1 MDNNL
6 KIGQDGVKFGRS
18 TPDTGGEID
27 MRKTSFALAL
37 LCASHTSIAVAQGTD
52 DIASGEIVVTAQKRQ
67 ERLLDVPISIS
78 VMQGE
83 QMVKSGI
90 SSTVNLSQAAP
101 GIVTVNNGF
110 GFLPVIRGIQSTGT
124 SPGDETNVAIYL
136 DDISIGTPIAGF
148 FDLAD
153 IERIEVLKG
162 PQGTLY
168 GRNATGGAI
177 KIVTKKPSFDT
188 AGSINVDYGFHYNEL
203 KVTGFATGKIAD
215 TLAGSISGS
224 LRRGQG
230 FIKGTGPNAGRDF
243 GGARNYVLRGK
254 LLLEPSTDFE
264 VILSGDIWRQQND
277 SVFISHVKDGINP
290 FPNQAGSIPNRPYE
304 NAGST
309 DPKANLRGNG
319 VSLDINWNASDAIS
333 VRSLTGYR
341 HVEVQSQSDTDRTS
355 LGTGNAF
362 SGSNQISQYQNSFSQ
377 ELTASSDARQTIAW
391 QVGGYYYDSNAGNPY
406 FRSYSGDAV
415 KGGTIVANFTNKMDS
430 KVLAAFGELTANLAD
445 SLHLT
450 GGVRYNSEKKTFHWE
465 NLVNLAAPQVDR
477 ERKWNST
484 TWRAVARY
492 DVAPDANVY
501 FSASTGFKSGVY
513 NAYSALG
520 IPVNPEKITAFEA
533 GAKARVGGINLALA
547 GYAYK
552 YKDIQVSSYTQVGN
566 PPTLQLTL
574 SNAARAKMRGM
585 EFTADGRLGGGFSF
599 ATGISWQPTAKYEA
613 FTAAQVTVPL
623 TAAELATA
631 APGVIQ
637 KTLVPFDVSG
647 SRTVRTPEVTGNL
660 RLSYDGEL
668 AGGDLSASVNTAYT
682 SSFYWQPGNLSKEDA
697 YTVVNFRIGWT
708 KNRITYSI
716 FGSNITD
723 AGYRTDYVP
732 NARGDSVKFVQRE
745 EFGIG
750 IGYKF

>member
-1 MDNNL
+1 
-6 KIGQDGVKFGRS
+6 
-18 TPDTGGEID
+18 
-27 MRKTSFALAL
+27 MRKTTFALTL
-37 LCASHTSIAVAQGTD
+37 LCAGHSTIAAAQTTAASED
-52 DIASGEIVVTAQKRQ
+52 SGEIVVTAQRRE
-67 ERLLDVPISIS
+67 ERLLQVPISIS

-83 QMVKSGI
+83 DMVQNGI
-90 SSTVNLSQAAP
+90 NSTVNLSQAAP

-177 KIVTKKPSFDT
+177 RIVTKRPSFET
-188 AGSINVDYGFHYNEL
+188 TGSVNLDYGFRYDEVKL
-203 KVTGFATGKIAD
+203 TGFATGKL
-215 TLAGSISGS
+215 TEGVAGSISGAW
-224 LRRGQG
+224 RKGKG
-230 FIKGTGPNAGRDF
+230 FIKGTGPNVGRDF
-243 GGARNYVLRGK
+243 GGANNYVLRGK
-254 LLLEPSTDFE
+254 LLFGESSDLN
-264 VILSGDIWRQQND
+264 VILSGDVWKQQNN
-277 SVFISHVKDGINP
+277 SVFVSHVKDGINP
-290 FPNQAGSIPNRPYE
+290 FPNIPGAVPNRPYE

-309 DPKANLRGNG
+309 DPKADLRGAG
-319 VSLDINWNASDAIS
+319 VSLDVNWNPSDAIA

-355 LGTGNAF
+355 IGTGTTG
-362 SGSNQISQYQNSFSQ
+362 SGSNQISQYQNSFSE
-377 ELTASSDARQTIAW
+377 ELTVSSAGERTIDW
-391 QVGGYYYDSNAGNPY
+391 IVGGYFYDSKAANPY
-406 FRSYSGDAV
+406 FRTYSGDAR
-415 KGGTIVANFTNKMDS
+415 KGGTIVANFTNRMHS
-430 KVLAAFGELTANLAD
+430 QVLAGFGEVTANFGD
-445 SLHLT
+445 FHLT
-450 GGVRYNSEKKTFHWE
+450 GGARYNSEKKTFRWR

-477 ERKWNST
+477 ERRWNSA
-484 TWRAVARY
+484 TWRAVVRY
-492 DVAPDANVY
+492 DLGPDANVY
-501 FSASTGFKSGVY
+501 GSASTGFKSGVY
-513 NAYSALG
+513 NAYSSLG
-520 IPVNPEKITAFEA
+520 IPVNPEKITAFEV
-533 GAKARVGGINLALA
+533 GAKARISGINLALA

-599 ATGISWQPTAKYEA
+599 AAGLSWEPTAKYEA

-623 TAAELATA
+623 TPAELAVA
-631 APGVIQ
+631 APGIIQ

-660 RLSYDGEL
+660 RLSYEGEV
-668 AGGDLSASVNTAYT
+668 AGGDLNASVNTAYT
-682 SSFYWQPGNLSKEDA
+682 GSFYWQPGNLSKEDA
-697 YTVVNFRIGWT
+697 YTIVNFRVSWT
-708 KNRITYSI
+708 KDGVTYSV
-716 FGSNITD
+716 FGNNITD

-745 EFGIG
+745 EFGVG

>member
-1 MDNNL
+1 
-6 KIGQDGVKFGRS
+6 
-18 TPDTGGEID
+18 
-27 MRKTSFALAL
+27 MRKMTLVLALAF
-37 LCASHTSIAVAQGTD
+37 ASHATIAAAQTSEGED
-52 DIASGEIVVTAQKRQ
+52 DGASGEIIVTAQKRE
-67 ERLLDVPISIS
+67 ERLLEVPISIS
-78 VMQGE
+78 VLQGE

-90 SSTVNLSQAAP
+90 TSTVNLSQASP

-136 DDISIGTPIAGF
+136 DDVSIGTPIAGF

-177 KIVTKKPSFDT
+177 KIVTRRPSFDT
-188 AGSINVDYGFHYNEL
+188 SGSVSADFGFHYKEL
-203 KVTGFATGKIAD
+203 KVTGFATGKLND
-215 TLAGSISGS
+215 QVAGLISASYRKGS
-224 LRRGQG
+224 G

-243 GGARNYVLRGK
+243 GGANNYVLRGK
-254 LLLEPSTDFE
+254 LLYQPSDSFDA
-264 VILSGDIWRQQND
+264 VLSGDVWKQQNN
-277 SVFISHVKDGINP
+277 SVFISHIKDGRNP
-290 FPNQAGSIPNRPYE
+290 FPSQPGSIPNRPYE

-309 DPKANLRGNG
+309 DPKANLRGFG
-319 VSLDINWNASDAIS
+319 TSLDMNWNFAGGIS
-333 VRSLTGYR
+333 VRSLTAYR
-341 HVEVQSQSDTDRTS
+341 HVEVQSQSDTDRTN

-362 SGSNQISQYQNSFSQ
+362 SGSNQISQFQNSFSQ
-377 ELTASSDARQTIAW
+377 ELTVSSPAERTVTWI
-391 QVGGYYYDSNAGNPY
+391 VGGYYYNSKARNPY
-406 FRSYSGDAV
+406 FRTYSGDAE
-415 KGGTIVANFTNKMDS
+415 KGGTIVANFTNRMRS
-430 KVLAAFGELTANLAD
+430 EVIAGFGEVTLNLAD

-450 GGVRYNSEKKTFHWE
+450 GGLRYNSEKKTFHWE

-477 ERKWNST
+477 ERKWNSA

-492 DVAPDANVY
+492 DLSEDANIY
-501 FSASTGFKSGVY
+501 ASASTGFKSGVY
-513 NAYSALG
+513 NAYSSLG
-520 IPVNPEKITAFEA
+520 IPVNPEKITAFEL

-574 SNAARAKMRGM
+574 SNAARAKMRGL

-599 ATGISWQPTAKYEA
+599 GAGLSWEPTAKYKA

-623 TAAELATA
+623 TPAELAVA

-637 KTLVPFDVSG
+637 KTLVPFDASG
-647 SRTVRTPEVTGNL
+647 SRTVRTPEFTGNL
-660 RLSYDGEL
+660 RLNYDTEL
-668 AGGDLSASVNTAYT
+668 AGGEFSGTVNTSYT
-682 SSFYWQPGNLSKEDA
+682 SAFYWQPGNLSREDPYA
-697 YTVVNFRIGWT
+697 IVNFRLSWT
-708 KNRITYSI
+708 KNRVTYSV
-716 FGSNITD
+716 FGNNITD

-745 EFGIG
+745 EYGVGIS
-750 IGYKF
+750 YAF

>member
-1 MDNNL
+1 
-6 KIGQDGVKFGRS
+6 
-18 TPDTGGEID
+18 
-27 MRKTSFALAL
+27 MRKTTLAFAL
-37 LCASHTSIAVAQGTD
+37 LCASHATIAMAQTATD
-52 DIASGEIVVTAQKRQ
+52 DAPSDEIVVTAQKRE
-67 ERLLDVPISIS
+67 ERLLEVPISIS

-110 GFLPVIRGIQSTGT
+110 GFLPVVRGIQSTGT

-188 AGSINVDYGFHYNEL
+188 SGMVNVDYGFHYNEVKL
-203 KVTGFATGKIAD
+203 TGFTTGKITD
-215 TLAGSISGS
+215 DIAGSISGS
-224 LRRGQG
+224 VRKGKG
-230 FIKGTGPNAGRDF
+230 FIKGTGPNVGRDF

-254 LLLEPSTDFE
+254 LLIQPSSDFE
-264 VILSGDIWRQQND
+264 AILSGDVWKQQNN
-277 SVFISHVKDGINP
+277 SVFISHVKDGVNP
-290 FPNQAGSIPNRPYE
+290 FPAIPGSVPNRPYE

-309 DPKANLRGNG
+309 DPKADLKGHG
-319 VSLDINWNASDAIS
+319 VSLDMNWNPTDTIS

-355 LGTGNAF
+355 IGTGTAG
-362 SGSNQISQYQNSFSQ
+362 SGSNQISQFQNSFSE
-377 ELTASSDARQTIAW
+377 ELTVSSAADQTIAW
-391 QVGGYYYDSNAGNPY
+391 QVGGYYYDSSAGNPY
-406 FRSYSGDAV
+406 FRTYSGDAV
-415 KGGTIVANFTNKMDS
+415 KGGTIVANFTNHMDS
-430 KVLAAFGELTANLAD
+430 KVLAVFGEVTANLGD
-445 SLHLT
+445 LHLT
-450 GGVRYNSEKKTFHWE
+450 GGARYNSEKKTFHWQ

-477 ERKWNST
+477 EQRWNNA

-492 DVAPDANVY
+492 DLGPDANVY
-501 FSASTGFKSGVY
+501 ASASTGFKSGVY
-513 NAYSALG
+513 NAYSSLG
-520 IPVNPEKITAFEA
+520 IPVDPEKITAFEG
-533 GAKARVGGINLALA
+533 GAKARVGGINLAFA
-547 GYAYK
+547 AYAYK
-552 YKDIQVSSYTQVGN
+552 YTNMQVSSYTQVGN

-574 SNAARAKMRGM
+574 SNAARAKMRGL
-585 EFTADGRLGGGFSF
+585 EFTADGRLGAGFSF
-599 ATGISWQPTAKYEA
+599 AAGLSWEPTAKYEK
-613 FTAAQVTVPL
+613 FDKAQVTVPL
-623 TAAELATA
+623 TPAELAVA
-631 APGVIQ
+631 APGIIQ
-637 KTLVPFDVSG
+637 KTVVPFDVSG
-647 SRTVRTPEVTGNL
+647 SRTVRTPEVTGNF
-660 RLSYDGEL
+660 RLSWDGEV

-682 SSFYWQPGNLSKEDA
+682 SSFYWQPGNLSKEDGYA
-697 YTVVNFRIGWT
+697 IVNFRIGWT
-708 KNRITYSI
+708 KNGITYSV
-716 FGSNITD
+716 FGNNITD

-745 EFGIG
+745 EFGVG

>member
-1 MDNNL
+1 M
-6 KIGQDGVKFGRS
+6 
-18 TPDTGGEID
+18 
-27 MRKTSFALAL
+27 MRKMTLALAL
-37 LCASHTSIAVAQGTD
+37 LCASHATIAAAQSAQASAD
-52 DIASGEIVVTAQKRQ
+52 AADADSGEIVVTAQKRE
-67 ERLLDVPISIS
+67 ERLLEVPISIS
-78 VMQGE
+78 VIQGE
-83 QMVKSGI
+83 QMVMNGI
-90 SSTVNLSQAAP
+90 SSTVSLSQAAP

-110 GFLPVIRGIQSTGT
+110 GFLPVVRGIQSTGT

-136 DDISIGTPIAGF
+136 DDVSIGTPIAGF

-177 KIVTKKPSFDT
+177 KIVTKKPSFET
-188 AGSINVDYGFHYNEL
+188 SGAVNVDYGFHYNEV
-203 KVTGFATGKIAD
+203 KVTGFTTGKITD

-224 LRRGQG
+224 VRKGDG

-254 LLLEPSTDFE
+254 LLLAPSTDFE
-264 VILSGDIWRQQND
+264 AVLSGDVWRQQNN
-277 SVFISHVKDGINP
+277 SVFISHIKGGINP
-290 FPNQAGSIPNRPYE
+290 FPTQPGSIPNRPYE

-309 DPKANLRGNG
+309 DPKADLRGNG
-319 VSLDINWNASDAIS
+319 VSLDMNWTASDAVA
-333 VRSLTGYR
+333 VRSLTAYR

-362 SGSNQISQYQNSFSQ
+362 SGSNQISQYQNSFSE
-377 ELTASSDARQTIAW
+377 ELTASSSGEHMFDWI
-391 QVGGYYYDSNAGNPY
+391 VGGYYYNSSAGNPY
-406 FRSYSGDAV
+406 FRTYSGDAV
-415 KGGTIVANFTNKMDS
+415 KGGTIVANFTNHMKS
-430 KVLAAFGELTANLAD
+430 EVLAGFGELTANLGD

-450 GGVRYNSEKKTFHWE
+450 GGVRYNSEQKTFHWQ
-465 NLVNLAAPQVDR
+465 NLVNLAAAQVDR
-477 ERKWNST
+477 QRKWNSA

-513 NAYSALG
+513 NAYSSLG

-533 GAKARVGGINLALA
+533 GAKARVAGINLALA

-574 SNAARAKMRGM
+574 SNAARAKMRGL
-585 EFTADGRLGGGFSF
+585 EFTADGRIGGGFSF
-599 ATGISWQPTAKYEA
+599 AAGLSWEPTAKYEA

-623 TAAELATA
+623 TPAELAVA
-631 APGVIQ
+631 LPGVIE
-637 KTLVPFDVSG
+637 KTLVPFDASG

-660 RLSYDGEL
+660 RLSYSGEV
-668 AGGDLSASVNTAYT
+668 AGGDLNASVNAAYT
-682 SSFYWQPGNLSKEDA
+682 SSFYWQPGNLSKEDG
-697 YTVVNFRIGWT
+697 YVIVNFRVGWT
-708 KNRITYSI
+708 KNGVTYSV
-716 FGSNITD
+716 FGNNITHPD
-723 AGYRTDYVP
+723 YRTDYVP
-732 NARGDSVKFVQRE
+732 NARGDSVKFVQQQ
-745 EFGIG
+745 EFGVG
-750 IGYKF
+750 LGYKF